1 LRYEDVSQAIFR
13 PEPHLSYLT
22 TKGFI
27 VETSVRPRAL
37 YEQIKQ
43 QIMQEIDAGRLN
55 PDDRVP
61 SETRL
66 AKEFR
71 ASRMTANRA
80 LKELAEEGRII
91 RIQGVG
97 TFVARPKPDAALL
110 EIKSI
115 AREIADWGGVHSCEV
130 LVLAKETVTRDIGTK
145 MGLAPGTDIFHS
157 IVLHKDRGMGVQ
169 FSERY
174 INPKVVPDY
183 LAQDFT
189 RIPPSDYLL
198 KVAPVQEA
206 EHVIEAV
213 RCPSHVRAHLQISAA
228 EPCLR
233 LIRRTW
239 SFDRVATFSTMISP
253 GFRYKLKG
261 KFNRG
266 TTQ

>member
-1 LRYEDVSQAIFR
+1 
-13 PEPHLSYLT
+13 
-22 TKGFI
+22 
-27 VETSVRPRAL
+27 VETIVRPRAL

-43 QIMQEIDAGRLN
+43 HVVKEIDAGFLKPN
-55 PDDRVP
+55 DRVP
-61 SETRL
+61 SEAQL
-66 AKEFR
+66 SGMFN

-80 LKELAEEGRII
+80 LKELTEEGRII

-110 EIKSI
+110 EIRSI

-130 LVLAKETVTRDIGTK
+130 LLLAQEVVTADIGKK
-145 MGLAPGTDIFHS
+145 MDLAPGTAVFHS
-157 IVLHKDRGMGVQ
+157 ILVHRDRGVGVQ
-169 FSERY
+169 YSERY
-174 INPKVVPDY
+174 IHPKVAPDY
-183 LAQDFT
+183 LAQDYT
-189 RIPPSDYLL
+189 QITPSEYLL

-213 RCPSHVRAHLQISAA
+213 QCPSHVRTHLQIRAE

-233 LIRRTW
+233 LTRRTW

-266 TTQ
+266 ISQ

>member
-1 LRYEDVSQAIFR
+1 M
-13 PEPHLSYLT
+13 
-22 TKGFI
+22 
-27 VETSVRPRAL
+27 ETSVRPRAL

-43 QIMQEIDAGRLN
+43 QIIREIDAGRLK

-66 AKEFR
+66 AEAFK

-130 LVLAKETVTRDIGTK
+130 LVLAKEKLTPAIGTK
-145 MGLAPGTDIFHS
+145 MGLAPGRDVFHS
-157 IVLHKDRGMGVQ
+157 ILLHKDSGEVIQ
-169 FSERY
+169 YSERFV
-174 INPKVVPDY
+174 NPGVAPQYLEQDY
-183 LAQDFT
+183 TQIT
-189 RIPPSDYLL
+189 PSDYLL

-213 RCPSHVRAHLQISAA
+213 RCPSHVQKYLKTAPA
-228 EPCLR
+228 EPCLC
-233 LIRRTW
+233 LTRRTW
-239 SFDRVATFSTMISP
+239 SFDQVATFSTMISP
-253 GFRYKLKG
+253 GSQYKLKG

-266 TTQ
+266 

>member
-1 LRYEDVSQAIFR
+1 MEGIVRSQ
-13 PEPHLSYLT
+13 
-22 TKGFI
+22 
-27 VETSVRPRAL
+27 AL

-43 QIMQEIDAGRLN
+43 HVVKEIDAGCLK

-61 SETRL
+61 SEAQLSRRF
-66 AKEFR
+66 K

-80 LKELAEEGRII
+80 LKELTEEGRII

-130 LVLAKETVTRDIGTK
+130 LLLAQEAVTPDIAEK
-145 MGLAPGTDIFHS
+145 MDLAPGTAVFHS
-157 IVLHKDRGMGVQ
+157 ILLHRDRGVGVQ
-169 FSERY
+169 YSERY
-174 INPKVVPDY
+174 INPQVAPDY
-183 LAQDFT
+183 LAQDYT
-189 RIPPSDYLL
+189 RITPSEYLL
-198 KVAPVQEA
+198 GVAPVQEA

-213 RCPSHVRAHLQISAA
+213 KCPAHVRAHLQIRAA
-228 EPCLR
+228 EPCLC
-233 LIRRTW
+233 LTRRTW

-266 TTQ
+266 ISQ